1 MKVIGRYVLLF
12 CLISCT
18 SSYNDIVEYILP
30 KEYNFKVLSCEE
42 SNMLYFEGVDNSG
55 NIVHHDIPDYWDIKS
70 NYEIGDSIIK
80 KKGEKNVKLVKPDT
94 TIILRL
100 GGKDGSLSPEEQD
113 SIYRELTK
121 KK

>member
-1 MKVIGRYVLLF
+1 MKR
-12 CLISCT
+12 
-18 SSYNDIVEYILP
+18 DKQIL
-30 KEYNFKVLSCEE
+30 E
-42 SNMLYFEGVDNSG
+42 MLKQDMDKR
-55 NIVHHDIPDYWDIKS
+55 DIPDFWDIKS

>member
-1 MKVIGRYVLLF
+1 
-12 CLISCT
+12 
-18 SSYNDIVEYILP
+18 
-30 KEYNFKVLSCEE
+30 
-42 SNMLYFEGVDNSG
+42 MLYFEGVDNSG
-55 NIVHHDIPDYWDIKS
+55 NIVHHDSPDYWDIKS